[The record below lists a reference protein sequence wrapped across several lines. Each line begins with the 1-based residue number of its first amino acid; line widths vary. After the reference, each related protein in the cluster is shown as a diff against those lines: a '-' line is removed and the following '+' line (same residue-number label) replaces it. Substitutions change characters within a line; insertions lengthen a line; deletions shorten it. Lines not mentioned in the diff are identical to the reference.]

1 MYTGLVCDLLIL
13 VLWGLFIFKKKPWGL
28 IFNSTVSLGCPG
40 NKRKSGFMTEG
51 SQGEHPAGM
60 EVQREK
66 NDKLGGGG
74 TSLTARQHD
83 MHANR
88 AFLLRSMIRF
98 NLIQML
104 IKLFIQ
110 MCIRY

>member
-1 MYTGLVCDLLIL
+1 
-13 VLWGLFIFKKKPWGL
+13 
-28 IFNSTVSLGCPG
+28 
-40 NKRKSGFMTEG
+40 MTEG
-51 SQGEHPAGM
+51 SQGEHPAGL
-60 EVQREK
+60 VWKSNEK
-66 NDKLGGGG
+66 RTISWGGGG

-83 MHANR
+83 MHTNR

-98 NLIQML
+98 NLIKML